1 MPTNGSRR
9 LPLGIQ
15 QRTEIARALIRS
27 ASVFLFDEPNS
38 ALTHLESQQLF
49 LWMHRLADRGAC
61 VLFVTHR
68 LGELVEHSDAIV
80 VIRDGTVVKQL
91 AGDSTADAVARA
103 LVTDEADHLLE
114 TRTASSV
121 APEVFVRLA
130 DWRSRRGTFDVPAV
144 EFKRG
149 EVVAVV
155 GVEGSG
161 GREFVASLAGREPV
175 RGRAFTAAG
184 ESART
189 LLGASEYL
197 PASRQESLFDN
208 LTLAENAVV
217 RLGRGKIAT
226 RAGIIRRGAITTL
239 GEGVRDD
246 FRVASRSASQSIRSL
261 SGGNQ
266 QKIAIAATL
275 ASAPRLVA
283 VEEPTRGVDVGSRAE
298 IHRVLRAYAAAE
310 RLVAVFCTEVSEAFQ
325 LADRVFVMDRGR
337 LSPPVE
343 VVGHGN
349 ATALAAALAALER
362 HASGDDDLGADAGSG
377 DGSRSARRRQA
388 FRRRRS

>member
-1 MPTNGSRR
+1 MR
-9 LPLGIQ
+9 
-15 QRTEIARALIRS
+15 ARAAR
-27 ASVFLFDEPNS
+27 
-38 ALTHLESQQLF
+38 
-49 LWMHRLADRGAC
+49 
-61 VLFVTHR
+61 
-68 LGELVEHSDAIV
+68 
-80 VIRDGTVVKQL
+80 RD
-91 AGDSTADAVARA
+91 
-103 LVTDEADHLLE
+103 
-114 TRTASSV
+114 
-121 APEVFVRLA
+121 
-130 DWRSRRGTFDVPAV
+130 
-144 EFKRG
+144 
-149 EVVAVV
+149 
-155 GVEGSG
+155 
-161 GREFVASLAGREPV
+161 
-175 RGRAFTAAG
+175 
-184 ESART
+184 
-189 LLGASEYL
+189 SEYL
-197 PASRQESLFDN
+197 PASRQDSLFDN
-208 LTLAENAVV
+208 LHLPRTPSSGWVV
-217 RLGRGKIAT
+217 QRSQPASALS
-226 RAGIIRRGAITTL
+226 AGGAIRTL
-239 GEGVRDD
+239 GEGVSART
-246 FRVASRSASQSIRSL
+246 FRVASRSASQPIRSL